1 MNIGHKTDGMSERL
15 RIFHNEELCDSHKS
29 HSVGRIVKCRR
40 VRWAGH
46 VAGMGE
52 TRDVYRTFLGNFLLD
67 DLLEDRERSGRMTF
81 T

>member
-46 VAGMGE
+46 VAGMGRRE
-52 TRDVYRTFLGNFLLD
+52 MHTEFWGGDVFHG
-67 DLLEDRERSGRMTF
+67 EGIGR
-81 T
+81 